1 MFGGGVSYR
10 VICVY
15 GHSLIQN
22 KPVGHIA
29 KYTFYLF
36 TGIKIFYRVRGLGGT
51 VGSQNKIEIFFHK
64 KTRDILYTQVL

>member
-1 MFGGGVSYR
+1 MGVWGSRLCVCGRVCVCNIYVLGIYIYMFGGGVSYR

-36 TGIKIFYRVRGLGGT
+36 TGKEKIFYRVR
-51 VGSQNKIEIFFHK
+51 
-64 KTRDILYTQVL
+64 